1 MNLFPIFTSSATA
14 EGLYAIRVDNEK
26 KDEFERNLNLWS
38 NPGYVIKYL
47 EKNKAYL
54 QTAYYK
60 NDSID
65 SLAVKI
71 EKEALELER
80 LIYKLAEDGFDKS
93 IRSLQNLFKP
103 LDNREYRLYVHQKS
117 KAVISD
123 HHFPGPILRMY
134 AIRIAANTF
143 VITGGVIKLTFQMD
157 DHIDTINELEKLK
170 KTKAF
175 LIANNLTTEEDIK
188 LFIYEQS

>member
-1 MNLFPIFTSSATA
+1 MHLFPIFTSEATA
-14 EGLYAIRVDNEK
+14 EGLYAIRVDNET

-65 SLAVKI
+65 SLALKI

-93 IRSLQNLFKP
+93 ISSLQNLFKP
-103 LDNREYRLYVHQKS
+103 LDNREYQLYVHQKS

-123 HHFPGPILRMY
+123 HHFPKPILRMY
-134 AIRIAANTF
+134 AIRIAVNTF
-143 VITGGVIKLTFQMD
+143 VITGGAIKLTFQMEG
-157 DHIDTINELEKLK
+157 HIDTINELEKLK